1 MKLEYKLFKKK
12 STIHNYVSNL
22 NDIVL
27 VKYSATMDEIE
38 DYKVSCKSSLTD
50 EFQIINNVEIIIRNK
65 RILKK
70 LLELNKN
77 QSLVVYVKEFN
88 DKYLFE
94 LN

>member
-12 STIHNYVSNL
+12 STIYNYVSNL

-38 DYKVSCKSSLTD
+38 DYKVSCKSSLSD